1 MNDEELSK
9 DECLLLLEIIAKRI
23 EYGNSVMRTRDLL
36 CLYEKID
43 KILERKRSI

>member
-1 MNDEELSK
+1 MDNEELSK

-36 CLYEKID
+36 CLYEKIN
-43 KILERKRSI
+43 KIFEKK